1 MYHLHRKPQLSV
13 NLRGLIPVA
22 GVVRSWCVLCTVCM
36 VLSLGVGNLP
46 LLMDPDL
53 STTDDDSISNE
64 CNLEK
69 ICEMSKWK
77 TVMTWAETFLH
88 VRVIFVISRL
98 DLY

>member
-1 MYHLHRKPQLSV
+1 M
-13 NLRGLIPVA
+13 A

-46 LLMDPDL
+46 LLMESLDP
-53 STTDDDSISNE
+53 STADDDAVSNA

-69 ICEMSKWK
+69 ICEMLKWK
-77 TVMTWAETFLH
+77 TVTAWAETFLH